1 MADKPAFLSYCPKCG
16 YQGIYETGKE
26 KCQYCGTKEL
36 PTKYDWDKW
45 LFGGEYPDNLA
56 EIIFDEYIK
65 GNSQFDEELYRSR
78 INKEKLLQQASLDKQ
93 REQNK
98 PKCPI
103 CQSTNLSKITTTSKA
118 GKIVLFGIFGAGDIG
133 KTWKCNNCGSK
144 F

>member
-1 MADKPAFLSYCPKCG
+1 MNNEVDKKLIRKCILCGREYVKPQAICPKCNMPLMKLSD
-16 YQGIYETGKE
+16 YERLDMESNRAKLQKE
-26 KCQYCGTKEL
+26 VERQ
-36 PTKYDWDKW
+36 
-45 LFGGEYPDNLA
+45 
-56 EIIFDEYIK
+56 
-65 GNSQFDEELYRSR
+65 
-78 INKEKLLQQASLDKQ
+78 EKVQ

-118 GKIVLFGIFGAGDIG
+118 GKIALFGIFGMDDNG